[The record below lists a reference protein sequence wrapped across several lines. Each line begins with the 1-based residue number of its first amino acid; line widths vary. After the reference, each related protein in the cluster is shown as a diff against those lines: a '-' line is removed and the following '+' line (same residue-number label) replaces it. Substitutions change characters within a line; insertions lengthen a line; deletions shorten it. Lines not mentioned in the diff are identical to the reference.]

1 MCLCVSVYM
10 MPMVRWTSED
20 IFHDL
25 TLSFHSVGG
34 QTWANRFAGWC
45 FNLLRHCSSLK
56 TVSVIWTM
64 KSYVNIC
71 FWDRNSSLCSLSWLW
86 THRDPL
92 LSPYLVLR
100 WKMCQNVWQY
110 FFSPL
115 KIDVYP
121 KNMKNNKNMKE
132 EEEEK
137 KEKEEKDPFFG
148 SFFILSS
155 VVSWDSRLN
164 TS

>member
-1 MCLCVSVYM
+1 
-10 MPMVRWTSED
+10 
-20 IFHDL
+20 
-25 TLSFHSVGG
+25 
-34 QTWANRFAGWC
+34 
-45 FNLLRHCSSLK
+45 
-56 TVSVIWTM
+56 
-64 KSYVNIC
+64 
-71 FWDRNSSLCSLSWLW
+71 
-86 THRDPL
+86 
-92 LSPYLVLR
+92 
-100 WKMCQNVWQY
+100 MCQNVWQY